1 MVFIFQDGEGVDIQI
16 GVCAGGIM
24 IYKDKLQ
31 ISRFVWPKVVK
42 MSYRRNKFYIKL
54 RPGEVGEW
62 ASDLR
67 QSIVYTE
74 SCHQ

>member
-31 ISRFVWPKVVK
+31 ISRFVWPKVVLK
-42 MSYRRNKFYIKL
+42 VKVKNCL
-54 RPGEVGEW
+54 
-62 ASDLR
+62 L
-67 QSIVYTE
+67 
-74 SCHQ
+74 

>member
-1 MVFIFQDGEGVDIQI
+1 
-16 GVCAGGIM
+16 M